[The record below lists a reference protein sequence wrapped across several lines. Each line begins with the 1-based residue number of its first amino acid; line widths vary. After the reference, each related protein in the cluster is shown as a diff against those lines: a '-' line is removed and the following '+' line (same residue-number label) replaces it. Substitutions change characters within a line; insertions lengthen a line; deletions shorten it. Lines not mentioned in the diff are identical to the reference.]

1 LRLGET
7 DFAGGGST
15 KKETRFSSSA
25 NSSSVA
31 RNPVALGLGIKTVR
45 DDLHVH
51 EELLDVGAHPSR
63 NLRCHPPFVSA
74 ACATETLPKHDVIPA
89 IRRRPDFPL
98 AGRDPH
104 CHITSYTKFDPDRPM
119 SGIDIPSLVS
129 AIRKA
134 GDMTQEQLAQRLGV
148 TFGTINGW
156 ENGRHAPL
164 RAFRNLLIQLARELG
179 VDSLASGDSETG
191 PSRPSKRRAGV
202 RR

>member
-1 LRLGET
+1 
-7 DFAGGGST
+7 
-15 KKETRFSSSA
+15 
-25 NSSSVA
+25 
-31 RNPVALGLGIKTVR
+31 
-45 DDLHVH
+45 
-51 EELLDVGAHPSR
+51 
-63 NLRCHPPFVSA
+63 
-74 ACATETLPKHDVIPA
+74 
-89 IRRRPDFPL
+89 
-98 AGRDPH
+98 
-104 CHITSYTKFDPDRPM
+104 M

-156 ENGRHAPL
+156 ENGKHAPL

-202 RR
+202 RRGGAHLRYRIPRQPCPYVQRNHSRGRSRAPSGATFSTESVPFPKR